1 MNTSVII
8 MGIIIVILIYILY
21 SYLTTGASTLSK
33 TASLTVQ
40 NPPITKL
47 ASPSSQSYAYGI
59 WVYVNTWNTESNHTI
74 FTRPNNIKLYM
85 DTNKPT
91 LYCDIT
97 LNSTTQPKQTITITN
112 NFPMQTWVYVVVN
125 VDSGTYVDSY
135 INGKLIN
142 STQLASV
149 AKTPPSD
156 TDGDHAMFIGN
167 ATGGNTFDASIA
179 GFQNWPNVVGPQDV
193 WNSYMSGNGGTSLS
207 KIFGSYGVDIS
218 LTNNNSQTTSK
229 FKIV

>member
-1 MNTSVII
+1 M
-8 MGIIIVILIYILY
+8 
-21 SYLTTGASTLSK
+21 
-33 TASLTVQ
+33 
-40 NPPITKL
+40 
-47 ASPSSQSYAYGI
+47 
-59 WVYVNTWNTESNHTI
+59 
-74 FTRPNNIKLYM
+74 
-85 DTNKPT
+85 
-91 LYCDIT
+91 
-97 LNSTTQPKQTITITN
+97 QTITITN

-207 KIFGSYGVDIS
+207 KLFGSYGVDIS